1 MDKAHVVLPKCY
13 KLLKVRQDTGFGRFL
28 W

>member
-13 KLLKVRQDTGFGRFL
+13 KLLKVKQDKGFSRFL